1 MARRS
6 GFPLNTMDS
15 NSMTAQEIERLLGKI
30 NQRILSLSLERDR
43 HIEEYNSDGRLS
55 HLVIVDFIDAEI
67 KKLKGAKA
75 NLRISDLVNINH

>member
-1 MARRS
+1 
-6 GFPLNTMDS
+6 MDS
-15 NSMTAQEIERLLGKI
+15 NSMTAQEIERVLGKI

-67 KKLKGAKA
+67 KKQKEAKA
-75 NLRISDLVNINH
+75 NLRISDLLNINR

>member
-1 MARRS
+1 MS

-15 NSMTAQEIERLLGKI
+15 NSMTAQEIERVLGKI

-43 HIEEYNSDGRLS
+43 HIEEYNNDGRLS

-67 KKLKGAKA
+67 KKQKEAKA
-75 NLRISDLVNINH
+75 NLRISDLLNINR

>member
-1 MARRS
+1 
-6 GFPLNTMDS
+6 
-15 NSMTAQEIERLLGKI
+15 MTSQEIERVLGKI

-67 KKLKGAKA
+67 KKQKEAKA
-75 NLRISDLVNINH
+75 NLRISDLVNINF

>member
-1 MARRS
+1 MS

-15 NSMTAQEIERLLGKI
+15 NSMTAQEIERVLGKM

-55 HLVIVDFIDAEI
+55 HLVIVDFIDEKI
-67 KKLKGAKA
+67 KKLKGAKS
-75 NLRISDLVNINH
+75 NLRISDLVNINR

>member
-1 MARRS
+1 MS

-15 NSMTAQEIERLLGKI
+15 NSMTAQEIERVLGKI

-43 HIEEYNSDGRLS
+43 HIEEYNNDGRLS

-67 KKLKGAKA
+67 KKQKEAKA
-75 NLRISDLVNINH
+75 NLRISDLVNINR

>member
-1 MARRS
+1 MS
-6 GFPLNTMDS
+6 GFPLNTMGS
-15 NSMTAQEIERLLGKI
+15 NSMTAQEIERVLGKI

-67 KKLKGAKA
+67 KKQKEAKA
-75 NLRISDLVNINH
+75 NLRISDLVNINR

>member
-1 MARRS
+1 
-6 GFPLNTMDS
+6 
-15 NSMTAQEIERLLGKI
+15 MTAQEIERLLGKM

-43 HIEEYNSDGRLS
+43 HIEEYNNDGRFA
-55 HLVIVDFIDAEI
+55 HLVIVDFIDEEI

>member
-1 MARRS
+1 
-6 GFPLNTMDS
+6 
-15 NSMTAQEIERLLGKI
+15 MTAQEIERMLGKV

-55 HLVIVDFIDAEI
+55 HLVIVDFIDTEI
-67 KKLKGAKA
+67 KKQKEAKA

>member
-1 MARRS
+1 M
-6 GFPLNTMDS
+6 
-15 NSMTAQEIERLLGKI
+15 

-67 KKLKGAKA
+67 KKQKEAKA
-75 NLRISDLVNINH
+75 NLRISDLLNINH

>member
-1 MARRS
+1 MS
-6 GFPLNTMDS
+6 GFPLNTMGS
-15 NSMTAQEIERLLGKI
+15 NSMTAQEIERVLGKI

-67 KKLKGAKA
+67 KKQKEVKA
-75 NLRISDLVNINH
+75 NLCISDLLNINR

>member
-1 MARRS
+1 
-6 GFPLNTMDS
+6 
-15 NSMTAQEIERLLGKI
+15 MTAQEIERVLGKI

-55 HLVIVDFIDAEI
+55 HLVIVDFIDEEI
-67 KKLKGAKA
+67 KKQKEAKA

>member
-1 MARRS
+1 
-6 GFPLNTMDS
+6 
-15 NSMTAQEIERLLGKI
+15 MTAREIERVLGKI

-67 KKLKGAKA
+67 KKQKEAKA
-75 NLRISDLVNINH
+75 NLRISDLVNINF